1 MKEKEPKYELPM
13 ETNPQNAE
21 IGSKTMDKMISPVW
35 LSAGNM
41 VNEGRR
47 AAGSGSRRNLR
58 FVLIVLGCTLGVA
71 LLFAVLT
78 GLGPLLEWLGSHV

>member
-1 MKEKEPKYELPM
+1 MNEHGKN
-13 ETNPQNAE
+13 ETD
-21 IGSKTMDKMISPVW
+21 IGSKTLDKLISPVW

>member
-1 MKEKEPKYELPM
+1 MNEHGKN
-13 ETNPQNAE
+13 ETDL
-21 IGSKTMDKMISPVW
+21 GSEALDKLMRPVW

-41 VNEGRR
+41 VNEGKR
-47 AAGSGSRRNLR
+47 AAGSGGGRNLR

>member
-1 MKEKEPKYELPM
+1 MNEHGKN
-13 ETNPQNAE
+13 ETD
-21 IGSKTMDKMISPVW
+21 IGSKTLDKLISPVW

-58 FVLIVLGCTLGVA
+58 FVLIVLGCTFGVA

-78 GLGPLLEWLGSHV
+78 GFGPLLEWLGSHV